1 MAERQNILYVMR
13 SLAHFTYH
21 ESTIKYLCRR
31 GHNVEVLAY
40 RRWSQGRPD
49 EPLRALQAQT
59 DRVRMDWAIPRG
71 DGWRH
76 RLFQAR
82 EMRSYASYLTR
93 PDQDPFYTKR
103 WERWLPKRVERAIR
117 RRSARAI
124 LASRPVRAFLKA
136 FERLAPAD
144 AGILEWLREHRPD
157 VVVASPANMPLS
169 DEVDYIKAAKA
180 LGIPTV
186 VPVLSW
192 DNLTTKGVFHV
203 VPDATLAWNETQRR
217 EAIEIHGI
225 PADRIVVTG
234 SPFLDKWFEPE
245 RPSIDRATFCG
256 RVGIGPQRPFVLYLG
271 SSSNIAKDETWLVLR
286 IAQGMRESSDPRLR
300 DATLLARPHG
310 ANQDVYRGISAPNLK
325 VWLRDGELPDT
336 SQAFAEF
343 EACIRGAVAVAGLN
357 TTGMVDAL
365 LAGRPVIAL
374 LVDEYRNTNAYRA
387 VHFKYLLDADV
398 YERAT
403 TPEDCVQIVRNLMGR
418 QDFKQDSRAQFVL
431 DYIRPHGADRAAG
444 EIAAQAIEMVGLS
457 KSVEHICKQIAAG
470 QGAPVEQTHDTC

>member
-1 MAERQNILYVMR
+1 MR
-13 SLAHFTYH
+13 SFGHFTYH
-21 ESTIKYLCRR
+21 ESTIKHLCSN
-31 GHNVEVLAY
+31 GHEVEVLTY
-40 RRWSQGRPD
+40 GKRSEGWSE
-49 EPLRALQAQT
+49 EPIRSLQAQVSRLRT
-59 DRVRMDWAIPRG
+59 GWARARDDR
-71 DGWRH
+71 WRR

-93 PDQDPFYTKR
+93 PDQDPFYIQR
-103 WERWLPKRVERAIR
+103 CAQCLPIRAQRAIQS
-117 RRSARAI
+117 RSVRHV
-124 LASRPVRAFLKA
+124 LGSSLVRAFLRA

-169 DEVDYIKAAKA
+169 EEVDYIKAANS

-387 VHFKYLLDADV
+387 VHFQYLLDADV

-403 TPEDCVQIVRNLMGR
+403 TPEDCVQIVRNLMGG
-418 QDFKQDSRAQFVL
+418 QDSKQGNRAQFVL

-470 QGAPVEQTHDTC
+470 QGALVEQTHDTC